1 MSSQSSECKHPYK
14 PHISY
19 NNHGTSY
26 CLGIKFL
33 GMNITENLNWPI
45 HVHSLFASLSGVYYI
60 TKSLKDVMSLH
71 MI

>member
-60 TKSLKDVMSLH
+60 TKSLKDVTSLH